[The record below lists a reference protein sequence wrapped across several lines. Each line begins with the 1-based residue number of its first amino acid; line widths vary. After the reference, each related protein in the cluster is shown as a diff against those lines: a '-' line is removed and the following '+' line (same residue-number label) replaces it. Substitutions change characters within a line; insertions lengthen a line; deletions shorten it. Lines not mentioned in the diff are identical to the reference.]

1 MFSIFYDIPS
11 YVNCANTGINL
22 LQMLLFAVMYTTKMI
37 KHGLNTERV
46 EIPVTPGGSNVGDS
60 TPTTPYVAAMN
71 DTEKVVRT
79 MARTNAE
86 SDGAA
91 TTGNVAASQTL
102 AKLDDLRK
110 VCCVAFT
117 TIAL

>member
-1 MFSIFYDIPS
+1 M
-11 YVNCANTGINL
+11 V
-22 LQMLLFAVMYTTKMI
+22 
-37 KHGLNTERV
+37 KHGLTTERV
-46 EIPVTPGGSNVGDS
+46 EVPVTPGGSNVGDS

-110 VCCVAFT
+110 VCCVALLPLLCNT
-117 TIAL
+117 NTSSRICNYLPVGYIYIYI